1 MQSLQPSTPTGNN
14 DPLPAVVAAF
24 VENIQGVLK
33 NADNKGNRN
42 SLAALSW
49 SEQTVSSV
57 KGVTVKETMI
67 TLVNEEK
74 LWSGKKLYDVE
85 PSWLDT
91 KNRGHYWAVMEL
103 VESVMTLEQ
112 QQLFQLKKKEREQVE
127 YFDDILK
134 MTAYNLE
141 DMAFKRMDELDGK
154 TSSTLRR
161 TISGM
166 GNRYSKYCEQ
176 HNIRRMKVG
185 VNSSLPASALA
196 GNSGIRDFFGRVV
209 NALSPG
215 RRS

>member
-14 DPLPAVVAAF
+14 DPLPAVVAAL

-33 NADNKGNRN
+33 NANNKGNRN

-91 KNRGHYWAVMEL
+91 KN
-103 VESVMTLEQ
+103 
-112 QQLFQLKKKEREQVE
+112 
-127 YFDDILK
+127 
-134 MTAYNLE
+134 
-141 DMAFKRMDELDGK
+141 
-154 TSSTLRR
+154 
-161 TISGM
+161 
-166 GNRYSKYCEQ
+166 
-176 HNIRRMKVG
+176 
-185 VNSSLPASALA
+185 
-196 GNSGIRDFFGRVV
+196 
-209 NALSPG
+209 
-215 RRS
+215 